1 MQDERFIEFKGV
13 TKTYPLTGTRNDR
26 LTVLSGLD
34 MQVARGEFFTIVG
47 ASGSGKTTMLK
58 LISGVIQPTSGSVR
72 IGGEAVY
79 RLRRDTGNVFQKP
92 ILLPWRNVLQNIL
105 LPVEVIRGEISAS
118 DRSRAKGL
126 IDMMGLKGTEN
137 LYPSELSGGMQQ
149 RVAIA
154 RALILDP
161 EILLLDEP
169 FGSLDSI
176 TRERL
181 NILLLDLWKKTGKTV
196 VFVTHS
202 ISEAVLL
209 STKIGILS
217 KTSGKLQKVLN
228 IDPEKKGEG
237 REIFSSDYIT
247 KQVVDVRKT
256 IRAVWTR
263 ELTGEAAAPVSLDA
277 VGRDEGG
284 VMQKLKSRY
293 EYLLIPAGIAL
304 FLFVWGMIARMSGL
318 PEYILPLPG
327 TVFGRFLTSLREG
340 LILPNMLVTAY
351 ESLSGFLIG
360 SISAFL
366 IGYGLAKSRTLER
379 ILSPYIVA
387 MQAIP
392 IVALAPLLI
401 IWFGFGVNTKIF
413 IAALIIFFPILI
425 NSIVGI
431 RSADIEIMELLASL
445 DAGPF
450 KTFFKFEFPSALPVI
465 FGGLKVGITYS
476 VIGAVVG
483 EFLGASRGLG
493 ALVNMARASFD
504 TALVF
509 VSIMLL
515 GVLGILF
522 YLLMSLL
529 EFMLLG
535 RHQKRRAE
543 QEKEW
548 KGRNKGGINR

>member
-1 MQDERFIEFKGV
+1 MSDDRFIEFNSV
-13 TKTYPLTGTRNDR
+13 TKNYPLSGMRKES
-26 LTVLSGLD
+26 LTVLSRLD
-34 MQVARGEFFTIVG
+34 MRVSRGEFFTIVG

-58 LISGVIQPTSGSVR
+58 LISGIIQPTAGTVL
-72 IGGEAVY
+72 IKGEPVH

-92 ILLPWRNVLQNIL
+92 ILLPWRNMLQNVL
-105 LPVEVIRGEISAS
+105 LPVEVARGEITHA
-118 DRSRAKGL
+118 DRERAALLLG
-126 IDMMGLKGTEN
+126 MMGLKGAES

-181 NILLLDLWKKTGKTV
+181 NILLLELWRKTGKTV

-209 STKIGILS
+209 STKIAILS
-217 KTSGKLQKVLN
+217 KSNGRIQKVLD
-228 IDPEKKGEG
+228 IDPQKKGRG
-237 REIFSSDYIT
+237 KEIFSSDYIT
-247 KQVVDVRKT
+247 KTVVDIRKQ
-256 IRAVWTR
+256 IRSVWAKELERDVVETVTHER
-263 ELTGEAAAPVSLDA
+263 EEK
-277 VGRDEGG
+277 GRRSILRQL
-284 VMQKLKSRY
+284 MKRY
-293 EYLLIPAGIAL
+293 EYLLIPAGVAFFL
-304 FLFVWGMIARMSGL
+304 FLWSLISSLSGL
-318 PEYILPLPG
+318 PEYILPVPG
-327 TVFGRFLTSLREG
+327 TVFSRLLSGLREG

-360 SISAFL
+360 SMSAFV
-366 IGYGLAKSRTLER
+366 IGYALAKSRTVER
-379 ILSPYIVA
+379 LLSPYIVA

-392 IVALAPLLI
+392 IVALAPLVI
-401 IWFGFGVNTKIF
+401 IWFGFGINTKIF
-413 IAALIIFFPILI
+413 IAALIIFFPILV

-431 RSADIEIMELLASL
+431 RSADSEIMELLTSL

-450 KTFFKFEFPSALPVI
+450 KTFFKFELPSALPII

-483 EFLGASRGLG
+483 EFLGASKGLG
-493 ALVNMARASFD
+493 ALVNMARSSFD
-504 TALVF
+504 TPLVF
-509 VSIMLL
+509 VAIMLL
-515 GVLGILF
+515 GALGILF
-522 YLLMSLL
+522 YLIMSAV
-529 EFMLLG
+529 EFLLLG
-535 RHQKRRAE
+535 RHQKRRIE

-548 KGRNKGGINR
+548 KRKISKGVRI

>member
-1 MQDERFIEFKGV
+1 MSDDRFIEFNSV
-13 TKTYPLTGTRNDR
+13 TKNYPLSGMRKES
-26 LTVLSGLD
+26 LTVLSRLD
-34 MQVARGEFFTIVG
+34 MRVSRGEFFTIVG

-58 LISGVIQPTSGSVR
+58 LISGIIQPTAGTVL
-72 IGGEAVY
+72 IKGEPVH

-92 ILLPWRNVLQNIL
+92 ILLPWRNMLQNVL
-105 LPVEVIRGEISAS
+105 LPVEVARGEITHA
-118 DRSRAKGL
+118 DRERAALLLG
-126 IDMMGLKGTEN
+126 MMGLKGAES

-181 NILLLDLWKKTGKTV
+181 NILLLELWRKTGKTV

-209 STKIGILS
+209 STKIAILS
-217 KTSGKLQKVLN
+217 KSNGRIQKVLD
-228 IDPEKKGEG
+228 IDPQKKGRG
-237 REIFSSDYIT
+237 KEIFSSDYIT
-247 KQVVDVRKT
+247 KTVVDIRKQ
-256 IRAVWTR
+256 IRSVWAKELERDVVETVTHER
-263 ELTGEAAAPVSLDA
+263 EEK
-277 VGRDEGG
+277 GRRSILRRL
-284 VMQKLKSRY
+284 MKRY
-293 EYLLIPAGIAL
+293 EYLLIPAGVAFFL
-304 FLFVWGMIARMSGL
+304 FLWSLISSLSGL
-318 PEYILPLPG
+318 PEYILPVPG
-327 TVFGRFLTSLREG
+327 TVFSRLLSGLREG

-360 SISAFL
+360 SMSAFV
-366 IGYGLAKSRTLER
+366 IGYALAKSRTVER
-379 ILSPYIVA
+379 LLSPYIVA

-392 IVALAPLLI
+392 IVALAPLVI
-401 IWFGFGVNTKIF
+401 IWFGFGINTKIF
-413 IAALIIFFPILI
+413 IAALIIFFPILV

-431 RSADIEIMELLASL
+431 RSADSEIMELLTSL

-450 KTFFKFEFPSALPVI
+450 KTFFKFELPSALPII

-483 EFLGASRGLG
+483 EFLGASKGLG
-493 ALVNMARASFD
+493 ALVNMARSSFD
-504 TALVF
+504 TPLVF
-509 VSIMLL
+509 VAIMLL
-515 GVLGILF
+515 GALGILF
-522 YLLMSLL
+522 YLIMSAV
-529 EFMLLG
+529 EFLLLG
-535 RHQKRRAE
+535 RHQKRRIE

-548 KGRNKGGINR
+548 KRKISKGVRI

>member
-1 MQDERFIEFKGV
+1 MSEDHFIEFDRV
-13 TKTYPLTGTRNDR
+13 TMSFPLSGKESI
-26 LTVLSGLD
+26 TVLSNLD
-34 MQVARGEFFTIVG
+34 LKVGRGEFFTIVG

-58 LISGVIQPTSGSVR
+58 LIAGIFHPSEGTVL
-72 IGGEAVY
+72 IGGEHVQ

-92 ILLPWRNVLQNIL
+92 ILLPWRNVLQNVL
-105 LPVEVIRGEISAS
+105 LPVEIIRGDATQI
-118 DRSRAKGL
+118 DRERAADL
-126 IDMMGLKGTEN
+126 VSMMGLKGAEG
-137 LYPSELSGGMQQ
+137 LYPGQLSGGMQQ

-161 EILLLDEP
+161 DILLLDEP

-181 NILLLDLWKKTGKTV
+181 NILLLELWKKTGKTV

-209 STKIGILS
+209 STKIAILS
-217 KTSGKLQKVLN
+217 KSVGRIERVIH
-228 IDPEKKGEG
+228 IDPVKKGSG
-237 REIFSSDYIT
+237 REIFSSAYISNAVVDIR
-247 KQVVDVRKT
+247 KQVRSVWSKELNSDVVEPVIRERKP
-256 IRAVWTR
+256 RG
-263 ELTGEAAAPVSLDA
+263 L
-277 VGRDEGG
+277 
-284 VMQKLKSRY
+284 LKRLKKQY
-293 EYLLIPAGIAL
+293 EYVLIPAGIAL
-304 FLFVWGMIARMSGL
+304 VLFIWSMIARISGL

-327 TVFGRFLTSLREG
+327 MVFGRFFSALREG
-340 LILPNMLVTAY
+340 LILSNVLVTAF

-360 SISAFL
+360 SISAFI
-366 IGYGLAKSRTLER
+366 IGYALAKSRTVER

-401 IWFGFGVNTKIF
+401 IWFGFGINTKIF

-431 RSADIEIMELLASL
+431 RSADREIMELLTSL

-450 KTFFKFEFPSALPVI
+450 KTFFKFELPSALPII

-483 EFLGASRGLG
+483 EFLGASEGLG
-493 ALVNMARASFD
+493 ALVNMSRASFD
-504 TALVF
+504 TPLVF
-509 VSIMLL
+509 VSIILL
-515 GVLGILF
+515 GLLGIFF
-522 YLLMSLL
+522 YLIMSLI
-529 EFMLLG
+529 EYLLIG
-535 RHQKRRAE
+535 RRQVRE
-543 QEKEW
+543 D
-548 KGRNKGGINR
+548 